1 MILFDLKCENNHV
14 FEAWFKD
21 SAAFR
26 SQSDLGVIS
35 CPNCASTAV
44 SKALMAPNVSLAK
57 SEKKT
62 KSYDDLA
69 KVQKFLAQAQK
80 VVEDNF
86 DYVGKDFAKEA
97 RKIHYGESDKTNIYG
112 EASEVDAKEL
122 KEEGVAFAQIPWKP
136 KADA

>member
-1 MILFDLKCENNHV
+1 MILFDLKCENGHV
-14 FEAWFKD
+14 FETWFKD

-26 SQSDLGVIS
+26 SQSDQGIIS
-35 CPNCASTAV
+35 CPNCASTSV

-62 KSYDDLA
+62 KSHDDLA

-80 VVEDNF
+80 TVEENF
-86 DYVGKDFAKEA
+86 DYVGKDFAQEA

-122 KEEGVAFAQIPWKP
+122 KEEGVAFSQIPWKP